1 MRRSA
6 AITRAIPAPLGGWD
20 TREALAD
27 MPPENAVTLDNWFPG
42 TDKVTTRP
50 GYAVHATGLGAPV
63 ESLLP
68 YTPLTGTGRLFA
80 AAGASIF
87 EVTGG
92 GAVGSAA
99 VGSLGSARWQ
109 HVQIGTAGGQF
120 LFCCNGVDTPQFFDG
135 SVWDDSTI
143 SGPTIA
149 NLIWCNTHNRRLWV
163 GEADSLTA
171 WYLPVD
177 TLGGAATSFSL
188 AAVAKLGGY
197 IMAMGTWSRDGGSG
211 AQDFAVFITSEGE
224 AIVYGGIDPGTAADW
239 GLQGVFRIGKPIG
252 RRCLVK
258 AASDLIIVTED
269 GFVAASSILPV
280 DRAQAERVALSAQ
293 INSAVNA
300 AVRANSTRF
309 GWEPFI
315 YPRGT
320 MLLFNVPQS
329 DEQSHQYAFNSLTGR
344 PCRFTGVPALCWG
357 LLGDAP
363 FFGAADGSVYEFDR
377 GATDAGAAITAT
389 CLQAYSYFKAPG
401 QVKAFRH
408 IEPIFEALT
417 NPNAQVDL
425 AIDFRLPPTAATA
438 QPSAGNTSVALWGVS
453 LWGVGTWGSAAEVWN
468 GWRGA
473 RGIGRAAAP
482 RVAVTSTAR
491 IGWIATNVSYVP
503 GGQF

>member
-6 AITRAIPAPLGGWD
+6 AMTRAIPAPIGGWD

-27 MPPENAVTLDNWFPG
+27 MPLENAVILDNWFPG

-50 GYAVHATGLGAPV
+50 GYASFATGLGAPV

-68 YTPLTGTGRLFA
+68 YTPLSGSGRMFG
-80 AAGASIF
+80 AAGANIY

-92 GAVGSAA
+92 GGVGAA
-99 VGSLGSARWQ
+99 VVAALGSARWQ

-120 LFCCNGVDTPQFFDG
+120 LFICNGTDTPRTFDG
-135 SVWDDSTI
+135 ASWANSTI
-143 SGPTIA
+143 TGPTIA
-149 NLIWCNTHNRRLWV
+149 SLIWCNLHNRRLWV
-163 GEADSLTA
+163 GEKESLSA

-177 TLGGAATSFSL
+177 TIGGPAAEFSL
-188 AAVAKLGGY
+188 AAVARLGGY

-211 AQDFAVFITSEGE
+211 AQDLAVFITSEGE
-224 AIVYGGIDPGTAADW
+224 AIVYGGIDPTTAADW
-239 GLQGVFRIGKPIG
+239 VLQGVFRIGKPIG
-252 RRCLVK
+252 RRCMIK

-269 GFVAASSILPV
+269 GFVSASTILPV

-293 INSAVNA
+293 INRAVNEQ
-300 AVRANSTRF
+300 VRANATRF

-329 DEQSHQYAFNSLTGR
+329 DTQAHQFAFNSLTGK

-357 LLGDAP
+357 LMGDAP
-363 FFGAADGSVYEFDR
+363 YFGSADGHVYEFDS
-377 GATDAGAAITAT
+377 GASDAGASIMAT
-389 CLQAYSYFKAPG
+389 CLQAYSYLGAPAL
-401 QVKAFRH
+401 VKAFKH
-408 IEPIFEALT
+408 IEPIFEAT
-417 NPNAQVDL
+417 SNPQAQVDL
-425 AIDFRLPPTAATA
+425 AIDFRQPAAPATS
-438 QPSAGNTSVALWGVS
+438 QPSVGNSAVALWGVG
-453 LWGVGTWGSAAEVWN
+453 LWGVSTWGSAAEMWA

-482 RVAVTSTAR
+482 RVIVNGAAE
-491 IGWIATNVSYVP
+491 IGWIATNVSFVP